1 MPLDEQETA
10 RTQARYQRIAPFY
23 DAMEILAER
32 RYAAWRP
39 RLWSLVQGPKVLEV
53 GVGTGKNIP
62 YYPAGMVVTAID
74 LTPGMLKRSNARAG
88 DLDADVNLQLG
99 KVQDLDFPDNSF
111 DDVVATFVFCS
122 VPDPILGLNEIARVL
137 KSTGRL
143 LLLEH
148 VRSANPVL
156 GTLMHIL
163 DPITVR
169 LMGPHI
175 NRRTV
180 ENVQRSHLQLESV
193 EDMGLGGIFKLIV
206 ARIQSTESKLRTRE

>member
-10 RTQARYQRIAPFY
+10 RTQARYQRIAPLY

-74 LTPGMLKRSNARAG
+74 LTPGMLKRAKARAAE
-88 DLDADVNLQLG
+88 LEAEVNLQLG
-99 KVQDLDFPDNSF
+99 DVQDLDFPDNSF

-122 VPDPILGLNEIARVL
+122 VPDPVLGLHEIARVL
-137 KSTGRL
+137 KSNGRL

-180 ENVQRSHLQLESV
+180 ENVQRSQLQLEMV
-193 EDMGLGGIFKLIV
+193 ENMGLGGIFKQIV
-206 ARIQSTESKLRTRE
+206 ARNSE